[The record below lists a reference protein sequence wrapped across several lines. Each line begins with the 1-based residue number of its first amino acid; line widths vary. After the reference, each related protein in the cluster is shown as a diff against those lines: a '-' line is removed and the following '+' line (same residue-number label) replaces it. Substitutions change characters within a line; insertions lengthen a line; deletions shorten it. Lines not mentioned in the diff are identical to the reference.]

1 MDADEYRLLR
11 ESLRSLFTE
20 YAAAPE
26 GLSAAVRELGWED
39 VVAEEPSAASLLFEE
54 QGRSLAVSGLL
65 DEIVLA
71 ALGIDPAGPDAG
83 AVVYPLG
90 PRSAESGPTMPVD
103 NRQMRLDGVLRTSG
117 GAAERVLVPC
127 ATDAGIALFSIP
139 TAVLAPHAVGGLDP
153 EGGWSRI
160 SGVVALDDVKPLP
173 AATWPEAVAAGRRAL
188 AAELVGVA
196 RATLDLAITHV
207 TDRHQFGRPI
217 GAFQA
222 VRFRLA
228 EVKVAI
234 EAAAEAVRLAYAQ
247 DPDPLASAVAK
258 ALAGDAADLA
268 VRQAAQVCGAVGST
282 WEFPLHRLIRRS
294 FALDLVLG
302 HAEGLRTELGRMV
315 VRSAVTPQLDPL
327 VLDPAS

>member
-1 MDADEYRLLR
+1 MDADEFRLLR

-26 GLSAAVRELGWED
+26 ALSSAVRELGWAD
-39 VVAEEPSAASLLFEE
+39 VVAEEPSAESLLFEE
-54 QGRSLAVSGLL
+54 QGRSLAVSGIL
-65 DEIVLA
+65 DEAVLA
-71 ALGIDPAGPDAG
+71 AAGIDWDGPETG

-90 PRSAESGPTMPVD
+90 VRSAESGPTMSVG
-103 NRQMRLDGVLRTSG
+103 NGQLRLDGILRTSG
-117 GAAERVLVPC
+117 GGAECVLVPA
-127 ATDAGIALFSIP
+127 ATGAGTVLYSIP
-139 TAVLAPHAVGGLDP
+139 TAVLAPRLVGGLDS

-160 SGVVALDDVKPLP
+160 SGVVALDRVPFVP

-188 AAELVGVA
+188 AAELLGVA
-196 RATLDLAITHV
+196 RAALDVAVTHV

-217 GAFQA
+217 GAFQT

-234 EAAAEAVRLAYAQ
+234 EAAAEAVRLAYAEA
-247 DPDPLASAVAK
+247 PDPLASAVAK
-258 ALAGDAADLA
+258 ALAGDAADLS

-302 HAEGLRTELGRMV
+302 HADGLRTELGRMV
-315 VRSAVTPQLDPL
+315 VRNSGAPQLDPL
-327 VLDPAS
+327 VFDPAS

>member
-11 ESLRSLFTE
+11 ESLRSLFTD

-26 GLSAAVRELGWED
+26 DLSAAVRELGWED

-65 DEIVLA
+65 DEAVLA
-71 ALGIDPAGPDAG
+71 AAGVDSAGPQAG

-103 NRQMRLDGVLRTSG
+103 NGQLRLDGILRTSG
-117 GAAERVLVPC
+117 GRAERVLVPS
-127 ATDAGIALFSIP
+127 ATDAGTTLYSIP
-139 TAVLAPHAVGGLDP
+139 AAVLAPRPISGLDP
-153 EGGWSRI
+153 DGGWSRI
-160 SGVVALDDVKPLP
+160 SGVIALDEVTSVP

-188 AAELVGVA
+188 AAELIGVA
-196 RATLDLAITHV
+196 RAALDIAIAHV

-234 EAAAEAVRLAYAQ
+234 EAAAEAVRLAYAEG
-247 DPDPLASAVAK
+247 PDPLASAVAK
-258 ALAGDAADLA
+258 ALAGDAADLS
-268 VRQAAQVCGAVGST
+268 VRHAAQVCGAVGST

-302 HAEGLRTELGRMV
+302 NAEDLRTELGRIV
-315 VRSAVTPQLDPL
+315 VRNAGTPQLDPL